1 MTGPSHEYNS
11 VLQRCRLGPTSY
23 PHVCQVGDPVLRVQA
38 AVVDPETAHGPEA
51 QVVIRT
57 MVKVM
62 QKFECVHLSQG
73 LNEKAEPVTW
83 QVSGWP
89 AHILQL
95 EMDHL
100 DGVRYID
107 RMDSKTFN
115 VKWAA
120 QNE

>member
-1 MTGPSHEYNS
+1 MNIRSI
-11 VLQRCRLGPTSY
+11 R
-23 PHVCQVGDPVLRVQA
+23 HVFGFSINVFIFCF
-38 AVVDPETAHGPEA
+38 
-51 QVVIRT
+51 
-57 MVKVM
+57 K
-62 QKFECVHLSQG
+62 G

-89 AHILQL
+89 ARILQH

-100 DGVRYID
+100 DGVWYID

>member
-1 MTGPSHEYNS
+1 MLDHSLPAAHEMR
-11 VLQRCRLGPTSY
+11 VLDG
-23 PHVCQVGDPVLRVQA
+23 
-38 AVVDPETAHGPEA
+38 
-51 QVVIRT
+51 RT
-57 MVKVM
+57 VNL
-62 QKFECVHLSQG
+62 FLTILSSQG
-73 LNEKAEPVTW
+73 ITATMEELTYRLNEKAEPVTW